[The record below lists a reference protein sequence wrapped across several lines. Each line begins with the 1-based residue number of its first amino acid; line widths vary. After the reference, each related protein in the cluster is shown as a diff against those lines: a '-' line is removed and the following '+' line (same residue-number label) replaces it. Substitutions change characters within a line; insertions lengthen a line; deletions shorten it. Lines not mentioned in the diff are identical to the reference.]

1 MGESELK
8 IALRRDGDER
18 IRDIW
23 QVAEESV
30 TKRRRE
36 LEVEMEQVRS
46 EADRQLQLEVSRLR
60 NGLLAEA
67 QTRAMEN
74 RLQAESA
81 FEERLKQLTSRLLT
95 ELAYRN
101 REVMWQELCTE
112 LPPAEWGKVR
122 VSPLDQGRAARDF
135 PTAEIELDDA
145 LDGGMIAT
153 SVGGAMRIDNSLGT
167 RLSRA
172 WPDLLPQLMSE
183 VRRMVDEDETA

>member
-8 IALRRDGDER
+8 IALRREGDER
-18 IRDIW
+18 VRDIW

-46 EADRQLQLEVSRLR
+46 EADRQLQLEVSRIR
-60 NGLLAEA
+60 NSLLAQA
-67 QTRAMEN
+67 QTRVMES
-74 RLQAESA
+74 RLHAEAA
-81 FEERLKQLTSRLLT
+81 FEERLKLLTSQLLA
-95 ELAYRN
+95 ELAGRN
-101 REVMWQELCTE
+101 RDVLWQGLCAE
-112 LPPAEWGKVR
+112 LPPAEWAIVT
-122 VSPLDQGRAARDF
+122 VSPLDQKLAARDF
-135 PTAEIELDDA
+135 PMAEIELDDA
-145 LDGGMIAT
+145 LDGGMVAT
-153 SVGGAMRIDNSLGT
+153 SVGGVMRIDNSLNT